1 MSHTTFWIL
10 LDQLNQGPLLRP
22 VMSSVPESIRSRTVG
37 VWSLEGVEGVMASKA
52 VKPLIR
58 TEPFQKECSATGR
71 FISRGVEV
79 ELNAFWTSTRLKNV
93 PWSIM
98 ILWFWWSPIQSISMW
113 LREGTVQHLVEPFWS
128 RFFYMFFFLN
138 YNHKIRCFWWFLH
151 ASTNRGRRCK
161 KLQLR
166 QLRPPLALWQ
176 PPRAAKR
183 PHPEGCRFPR
193 KSCRRNGGMSCW
205 GHQTYLHQPWSPANC
220 HSPHKFETSCK
231 CGRVLNCIF
240 ELSSN
245 DILMYLDD
253 QVHISLQSKW
263 SQNTWSDSRFP
274 IPKNPACSIPSAGA
288 VASQNIHK
296 QTLFPNSDA
305 PGIFT
310 SLINLGLTTPVA
322 KSLNTACLSLSSGKM
337 WNMWKVYEREK
348 QKSAM
353 HRDAKND
360 RESVTTRRHVT
371 TSKEYAFSSWANQ
384 VSSARCQPV

>member
-1 MSHTTFWIL
+1 MKGKRTREREFAMIREPIETKMRGMDWIL

-93 PWSIM
+93 PWSR
-98 ILWFWWSPIQSISMW
+98 WSYDSDGAQSNLFQCDFERGLCSTW
-113 LREGTVQHLVEPFWS
+113 LSHFGAV
-128 RFFYMFFFLN
+128 FFTCFFLWIN
-138 YNHKIRCFWWFLH
+138 TCKYVFLIVAACIEVDESRSTMQETPT
-151 ASTNRGRRCK
+151 ASSPRSLAASKSREAAASWGQRG
-161 KLQLR
+161 QGR
-166 QLRPPLALWQ
+166 QAMP
-176 PPRAAKR
+176 
-183 PHPEGCRFPR
+183 GCRFPR
-193 KSCRRNGGMSCW
+193 NSCGKAWRSW

-220 HSPHKFETSCK
+220 HSPHKFKTSCK

-274 IPKNPACSIPSAGA
+274 IPKIQP
-288 VASQNIHK
+288 VASPLPELLPPK
-296 QTLFPNSDA
+296 
-305 PGIFT
+305 IFT
-310 SLINLGLTTPVA
+310 NKPFFQIRML
-322 KSLNTACLSLSSGKM
+322 
-337 WNMWKVYEREK
+337 
-348 QKSAM
+348 Q
-353 HRDAKND
+353 
-360 RESVTTRRHVT
+360 
-371 TSKEYAFSSWANQ
+371 AFSRAW
-384 VSSARCQPV
+384 